1 MNREQLMSEA
11 LLSISLSAKYAK
23 KSVLQQV
30 TFQIERGEILG
41 LVGQSGCGKSTL
53 ALAILRLLHL
63 KGGKSFGTIQLN
75 GLDLMSLSE
84 RQMRGIRGK
93 EIGLVLQSPLS
104 SLNPVLRIG
113 TQLAEAWHA
122 HRRGGRQECRN
133 ALLESLDNVS
143 LPAEEEFLRRY
154 PAQLSVGQA
163 QRVLIAMAVLHRP
176 TLLIADE
183 PTSALDVI
191 TQAEVLGLFR
201 NLSRKMGVAI
211 LYITH
216 DLLSVSTIADRIA
229 VMHEGEIVEC
239 SEPHAIFTNPQ
250 HAYTRNLMAALPSVP
265 GLLTTNERYSTAVKS
280 HAASHS

>member
-11 LLSISLSAKYAK
+11 LLSISLSAEYAK
-23 KSVLQQV
+23 KSVLRKL

-63 KGGKSFGTIQLN
+63 KGGRAVGMIQLN
-75 GLDLMSLSE
+75 GLDLMSVSE

-113 TQLAEAWHA
+113 TQMAEAWQA

-133 ALLESLDNVS
+133 ALLESLANVS

-176 TLLIADE
+176 ALLIADE

-191 TQAEVLGLFR
+191 TQADVLGLFR

-229 VMHEGEIVEC
+229 VMHHGEIVEC
-239 SEPHAIFTNPQ
+239 SEPQAIFTDPQ
-250 HAYTRNLMAALPSVP
+250 HAYTRNLIAALPSVP
-265 GLLTTNERYSTAVKS
+265 GLPTIKELYSTAVKS
-280 HAASHS
+280 HATGRG